1 VLHLPDPKPDDKPAR
16 KEALDALAA
25 DFSARLTGYRQELGE
40 NAYAVFNTLT
50 DIAARPPELPCFQ
63 QTRDTIE
70 RRSGRWLKDLAG
82 QSQGAE
88 FNLEQWIPGWEQG
101 GRVTPSP

>member
-1 VLHLPDPKPDDKPAR
+1 MTAGQSTLALKTVLHLSDPKPDDKPTR

-25 DFSARLTGYRQELGE
+25 DFSARLTGYRQELGH

-50 DIAARPPELPCFQ
+50 DIAARPPDSAYFQ

-70 RRSGRWLKDLAG
+70 
-82 QSQGAE
+82 
-88 FNLEQWIPGWEQG
+88 
-101 GRVTPSP
+101 